1 MIQPTVINLH
11 PNEYNEEF
19 HCYLFA
25 VKLDWCVGWCNTLN
39 YLSNSPNKYVFQ
51 IKEKIYI

>member
-1 MIQPTVINLH
+1 MIQSTVINLH

-39 YLSNSPNKYVFQ
+39 YLSNSSNKYVFQ